1 MEIKT
6 AKSKNKGKKQSKKK
20 RKNQT
25 ETNSNNKKTKG
36 MKLKETEEVEE
47 KLFDMYDAI
56 VEDVL
61 ADLDNKSTIGSIRAD
76 ANSQIIDK
84 GRESFDINKDAPELE
99 KWLIRM
105 QLEKYITLFKKH
117 KFTDL
122 NTIMEM
128 NNVDTNKMLL
138 DMNLEGNERIVL
150 REAIKKFKPRSMQ
163 SLQMRKTVEKAVNA
177 LYEYQ
182 KMGKMEK
189 KKGEHKKVLFEDED
203 EVLLLQFVLHK
214 PTKRGSFRPI
224 RIPLLYSLIDPEL
237 DSVCLF
243 ANKVNRLNTILERD
257 PVPSIKIIEF
267 RTFRKEYPD
276 RKDRRAFLKNYKLFL
291 CDQRLEKSGY
301 DLRQQLGNEIV
312 KQKKFPWSVHLSYNV
327 QANLRKARDSGYLY
341 ITAGSNNFVVRI
353 GDTSFTPKKVIM
365 NVMSSIDSIVDQIP
379 SKWENVLS
387 INIKTASSIA
397 FPLMKK
403 LPKELIHTKT
413 MKSFIISSEHEFKS
427 LKKQEIKE
435 KKRKEKKAAGIKK
448 RTVKEAKDKEAKEKR
463 KKEKR
468 KTKRKAVIEKEAKEK
483 EAKEKRKKEKKGKKE
498 QDLFQL
504 LF

>member
-1 MEIKT
+1 
-6 AKSKNKGKKQSKKK
+6 
-20 RKNQT
+20 
-25 ETNSNNKKTKG
+25 
-36 MKLKETEEVEE
+36 
-47 KLFDMYDAI
+47 
-56 VEDVL
+56 
-61 ADLDNKSTIGSIRAD
+61 
-76 ANSQIIDK
+76 
-84 GRESFDINKDAPELE
+84 
-99 KWLIRM
+99 
-105 QLEKYITLFKKH
+105 
-117 KFTDL
+117 
-122 NTIMEM
+122 
-128 NNVDTNKMLL
+128 
-138 DMNLEGNERIVL
+138 
-150 REAIKKFKPRSMQ
+150 
-163 SLQMRKTVEKAVNA
+163 
-177 LYEYQ
+177 
-182 KMGKMEK
+182 MG
-189 KKGEHKKVLFEDED
+189 
-203 EVLLLQFVLHK
+203 
-214 PTKRGSFRPI
+214 
-224 RIPLLYSLIDPEL
+224 
-237 DSVCLF
+237 
-243 ANKVNRLNTILERD
+243 
-257 PVPSIKIIEF
+257 
-267 RTFRKEYPD
+267 
-276 RKDRRAFLKNYKLFL
+276 DRRAFLKNYKLFL

-435 KKRKEKKAAGIKK
+435 KKR
-448 RTVKEAKDKEAKEKR
+448 TDKEAKDKEAKEKR

-483 EAKEKRKKEKKGKKE
+483 KEKKGKKE